1 MGRRV
6 DVQNAS
12 TRARGEYAQALAKIE
27 EAGICPFC
35 EEHLPKHHGK
45 PILFRNAHWI
55 VTENAWPYEGTR
67 HQFVLIARDHIES
80 ADVLPSEAW
89 EARERLSSA
98 RHRLPSEGRH
108 SPVAN
113 GNDRGHRRFRCPSA
127 CAAYLRGGLAAM
139 TVSFFGR

>member
-27 EAGICPFC
+27 EAGVCPFC

-45 PILFRNAHWI
+45 PILFSNAHWI

-67 HQFVLIARDHIES
+67 HQFVLIAREHIES
-80 ADVLPSEAW
+80 AEVLPSEAW
-89 EARERLSSA
+89 EALGSAYRRLVSDYQ
-98 RHRLPSEGRH
+98 LEGRH
-108 SPVAN
+108 APVAH
-113 GNDRGHRRFRCPSA
+113 GNDGVHRRFRCPPA
-127 CAAYLRGGLAAM
+127 CAAHLRR
-139 TVSFFGR
+139 TSPR